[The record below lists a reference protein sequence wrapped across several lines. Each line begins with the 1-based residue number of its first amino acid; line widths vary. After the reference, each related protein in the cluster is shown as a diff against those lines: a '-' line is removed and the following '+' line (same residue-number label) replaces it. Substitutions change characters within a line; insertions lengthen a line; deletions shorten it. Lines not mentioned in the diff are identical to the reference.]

1 MNKKKLTV
9 WMGTFLIL
17 GLGFAFSA
25 DSPQKAARNSFQN
38 TVKSGVEKGPLFVD
52 EDGDGI
58 CDLSRSGQLQGTPNP
73 KKPEWAE
80 NKENKSY
87 QHKNE
92 NNASSDQNQRRF
104 SHREEN
110 TWNRQSPKQNRT
122 NFGSGTGVCDQ
133 TGPKGRTSKNGNG
146 QK

>member
-1 MNKKKLTV
+1 MNKKKWMA

-25 DSPQKAARNSFQN
+25 DSPQKAARNSYKN
-38 TVKSGVEKGPLFVD
+38 TVKSEVDKRPLFVD

-58 CDLSRSGQLQGTPNP
+58 CDLARNGKSQGTPNP
-73 KKPEWAE
+73 NKPEWSE
-80 NKENKSY
+80 KKENKNY

-104 SHREEN
+104 NHREEN
-110 TWNRQSPKQNRT
+110 TWNRQSPTQKRE
-122 NFGSGTGVCDQ
+122 NFGNNICDE
-133 TGPKGRTSKNGNG
+133 TGPKGRSSRKGNG